1 MGIIEHYI
9 MESNYMSF
17 DKVLITDQYQ
27 SNKTTKMYII
37 TKLFLF
43 QTYQDRLSFCK
54 DRSAE
59 NNIQVCKHVRSINL
73 SHLIKY
79 LFEIVRMVSLFFVF
93 IYRNSSFR
101 YEGHPSILAFRL
113 FAK

>member
-59 NNIQVCKHVRSINL
+59 NNIQVCKHVKSINL
-73 SHLIKY
+73 SHLI
-79 LFEIVRMVSLFFVF
+79 SL
-93 IYRNSSFR
+93 IK
-101 YEGHPSILAFRL
+101 E
-113 FAK
+113 

>member
-73 SHLIKY
+73 SHLI
-79 LFEIVRMVSLFFVF
+79 SLTLTQVINLYIFFKF
-93 IYRNSSFR
+93 S
-101 YEGHPSILAFRL
+101 
-113 FAK
+113 